1 MTNPPPLLSGEEGGN
16 SFHGGGMRTRKK
28 KNRVRVSSNAAHG
41 AQDNYIT
48 IQKMNSRKLPL
59 IYGKIWIL

>member
-1 MTNPPPLLSGEEGGN
+1 MIDEFFASEL
-16 SFHGGGMRTRKK
+16 RTRKM
-28 KNRVRVSSNAAHG
+28 KNRVKLSSDAVSG